1 MQSYNVR
8 SFSAVAD
15 ATVLAALQGGL
26 DLPGGFGIVLTSAT
40 EEVDSFGHV
49 NHTVYARWMEACA
62 WAHSAHV
69 GLSQTRCCGLNR
81 GMVMGSLK
89 VEYLAAAGAS
99 QTVVVMNWI
108 TAVNRLRAERRFQVF
123 DLERSTV
130 LARGHAHYVC
140 VDLSSGAPVRMPAE
154 FQQGYV
160 VS

>member
-1 MQSYNVR
+1 MKSYSVR

-69 GLSQTRCCGLNR
+69 GLSETRCCELNR

-108 TAVNRLRAERRFQVF
+108 TAVNRLRAERRFQIL